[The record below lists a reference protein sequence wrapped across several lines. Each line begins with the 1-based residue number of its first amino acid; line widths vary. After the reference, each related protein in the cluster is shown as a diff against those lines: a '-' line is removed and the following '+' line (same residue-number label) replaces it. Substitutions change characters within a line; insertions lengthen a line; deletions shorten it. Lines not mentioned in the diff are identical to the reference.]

1 MRRLLVIGL
10 LVIALPL
17 PLAAWGFD
25 VHRFIIGEAIDRLP
39 PEMRPFYQ
47 AHRTFLVEYSVVP
60 DLMRN
65 LDVAEE
71 PPRHFLDMDAY
82 GEYPFRDLPR
92 DYGWDQL
99 LRAPVRASD
108 VDADHFSIMERVS
121 LRALQTDAENVV
133 LAR

>member
-17 PLAAWGFD
+17 PLAAWGCD
-25 VHRFIIGEAIDRLP
+25 VPRFIIGEAIDRLP

-47 AHRTFLVEYSVVP
+47 AHRTFLVEYSVGP

-92 DYGWDQL
+92 DYEAAVKKFGSEMIVKNGL
-99 LRAPVRASD
+99 LPWR
-108 VDADHFSIMERVS
+108 
-121 LRALQTDAENVV
+121 TAEI
-133 LAR
+133 